1 MYKKMILAL
10 VSSGAATVALADDG
24 ALTSSNG
31 QSTLQTPMLKALT
44 AQQFVNDAAIG
55 GMKEVRLS
63 HLALRDSQNA
73 DVRNFAN
80 KMIADHTL
88 ANNKLEQIAQQEGLT
103 CPATNTFAKDDP
115 NWRNPMVENAA
126 TLKGEGAYLLM
137 TNGPDVADYHA
148 FQHLKGLS
156 GHEFDL
162 AYARDMVSDHIN
174 TVNEFEAAS
183 RDLPDPAL
191 RKFAADTLP
200 TLREHS
206 EMAQKLEN
214 RIAGQTAESDGTKP
228 AAPVT
233 ASGGM

>member
-1 MYKKMILAL
+1 MCKKMILAL
-10 VSSGAATVALADDG
+10 VSSGAATVAFADD
-24 ALTSSNG
+24 ARLTNSNV
-31 QSTLQTPMLKALT
+31 QNTMQTPLLKALT

-63 HLALRDSQNA
+63 RVALRDSQNA
-73 DVRNFAN
+73 NVRNFAN

-88 ANNKLEQIAQQEGLT
+88 ANHKLDQIARQEGLT
-103 CPATNTFAKDDP
+103 CPATNTFAQDDP

-137 TNGPDVADYHA
+137 TNGPDVADYQA
-148 FQHLKGLS
+148 FQHLKRLS

-183 RDLPDPAL
+183 RNLSDPAL

-200 TLREHS
+200 ALREHTQ
-206 EMAQKLEN
+206 MAQKLEN
-214 RIAGQTAESDGTKP
+214 QIAGQTAESDSTKP